1 MVMDRYEILKTMAS
15 FYGIWRPQERMTVI
29 TVVNPEELGKTR
41 DELWENLERLFQVG
55 FMIVLPDT
63 RGTSA

>member
-1 MVMDRYEILKTMAS
+1 MAS